1 MGRDRDRGQRRAQWE
16 KCKEKEAILAAVIGK
31 PPHLSDL
38 TYKSLL
44 PSQS

>member
-1 MGRDRDRGQRRAQWE
+1 MGRDRDRAQGRLQRE

-31 PPHLSDL
+31 LPHLSDL